1 MGIHFGDVLHFSIR
15 QGSQTVHHFYLI
27 HCGDKE
33 TVLSHQVYSLCNRSG
48 GAVVNWQNAVFQ
60 FAGFYCF
67 KDLLKGR
74 IELNVPFRKEC
85 LCGGFGVCTHGAL
98 TADTDGFLHAGRFE
112 IGGIF
117 GSDQHF
123 LL

>member
-1 MGIHFGDVLHFSIR
+1 
-15 QGSQTVHHFYLI
+15 VHHFYLI